1 MASPSVGT
9 MEITKYTAL
18 HLRDSLDVLAGHRL
32 LSPVTS
38 SATVKIIAFNYKPQT
53 FHMGNLRPAL
63 HLCAFARQLS
73 YLQLGCKLP
82 FC

>member
-1 MASPSVGT
+1 

-38 SATVKIIAFNYKPQT
+38 SATVKIIAVKYKPQT
-53 FHMGNLRPAL
+53 FSMVDLRLAL
-63 HLCAFARQLS
+63 H
-73 YLQLGCKLP
+73 P
-82 FC
+82 